1 MSAGRKRL
9 LLILLGVAILF
20 LVLGLAAIPY
30 VQSLDAKTRS
40 DNIII
45 SGIPFI
51 LIFIGIIIAFIDSII
66 FTATRLNNKIEQRV
80 HRPIEL
86 ACIIGIFAG
95 IIGMFQPFLVQLY
108 TLGFIVLLISTLGFI
123 FWSHIV
129 PRVPADS

>member
-9 LLILLGVAILF
+9 LLILLGVA
-20 LVLGLAAIPY
+20 VLLWVIGVAAIPY
-30 VQSLDAKTRS
+30 VQSLDPKTRS

-51 LIFIGIIIAFIDSII
+51 LIFIGIIVAFIDIII
-66 FTATRLNNKIEQRV
+66 FTATRLNNKIEERV

-86 ACIIGIFAG
+86 ACIFGIVAG
-95 IIGMFQPFLVQLY
+95 IIGMFQPFRVELY
-108 TLGFIVLLISTLGFI
+108 TLGFVLLLISTLAFI

-129 PRVPADS
+129 PRLPADS